1 MDKIKTLT
9 IIFNNEISQQQIPLF
24 RGAIIDTMDNA
35 NILFH
40 NHDEDNLRYSYPLIQ
55 YKRIHKNAAIVCIG
69 EGTEAIGSFF
79 SSYKSDICLGQ
90 EPVHLEIKDINAN
103 ECLIQI
109 WQDMFSYRI
118 NQWIPLNH
126 NNYLKYKDIDGIV
139 DKYAMLE
146 GILTGNILS
155 FAKGV
160 GIYFDQKVV
169 CKITDISA
177 SRLTRYKGVELMSFD
192 ATFKC
197 NVSLP
202 NHIGLGKGVSIGNGT
217 IATID
222 NKSEEK

>member
-1 MDKIKTLT
+1 
-9 IIFNNEISQQQIPLF
+9 
-24 RGAIIDTMDNA
+24 
-35 NILFH
+35 
-40 NHDEDNLRYSYPLIQ
+40 
-55 YKRIHKNAAIVCIG
+55 
-69 EGTEAIGSFF
+69 
-79 SSYKSDICLGQ
+79 
-90 EPVHLEIKDINAN
+90 VHLEIKDINAN

-126 NNYLKYKDIDGIV
+126 NNYMKYKDIDGIV

-177 SRLTRYKGVELMSFD
+177 SRLTRYKGVCIPVDTRSVIPVIPVHSGCDFRYGFTKLVLF
-192 ATFKC
+192 T
-197 NVSLP
+197 
-202 NHIGLGKGVSIGNGT
+202 
-217 IATID
+217 
-222 NKSEEK
+222 